1 MGRVIVRSLDPK
13 AFILEVDGKN
23 VDVVQHSII
32 EVEESQ
38 VVEDKINKGKF
49 AVISRIAS
57 EVPAVVEPTE
67 SEKPNKKK

>member
-1 MGRVIVRSLDPK
+1 MGRVIVRSIDPK

-38 VVEDKINKGKF
+38 VVEDKIRQGKF
-49 AVISRIAS
+49 AVVSRIKSS
-57 EVPAVVEPTE
+57 EPAPVVPTVVEK
-67 SEKPNKKK
+67 SNKRK